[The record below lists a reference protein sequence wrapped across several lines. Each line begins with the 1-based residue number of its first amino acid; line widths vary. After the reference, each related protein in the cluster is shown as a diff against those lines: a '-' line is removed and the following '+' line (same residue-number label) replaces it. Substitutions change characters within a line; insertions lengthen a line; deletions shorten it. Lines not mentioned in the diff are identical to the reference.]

1 LDTRRYTPERL
12 ECRKSEWSSS
22 IRRYANWTIGKE
34 WLNYWHK
41 YNQRGGHSVN
51 TYQSMNSTQYT
62 HISKTLSHA
71 LRHSPDAYDLT
82 LDSQGW
88 CSLSDLV
95 FALNSRGLNVDE
107 SIIEKMIESSIKKRH
122 EILNGKIRALYGHSV
137 ENKIVK
143 NAAEPPEYLFHGTVQ
158 SRLGSIM
165 EKGLLPM
172 NRQYVHLSSDEKT
185 AEIVG
190 RRRKG

>member
-1 LDTRRYTPERL
+1 
-12 ECRKSEWSSS
+12 
-22 IRRYANWTIGKE
+22 
-34 WLNYWHK
+34 
-41 YNQRGGHSVN
+41 
-51 TYQSMNSTQYT
+51 MNSTQYT

-190 RRRKG
+190 RRRKGILVILKIRAKDASLSGIKFYSEENGVWLSNEISSKYIVLNGVNRD